1 MGPKTTT
8 RINRR
13 RFLGMALALPLA
25 GWAASSPALALTA
38 EERGWINEI
47 NRFLNSFRTLKG
59 EFTQVSPRGRV
70 STGKVFIAKPG
81 RMRFEYT
88 PPHPLVIVSDGTWVA
103 IRNKARDKVDYY
115 PLSKTPLKLVL
126 ARNVDLLRDATVQRV
141 EGREGYIVVTL
152 KARDKSVPG
161 SLLLIYD
168 PQAKVLKQWTVI
180 DPQGRRTTITLSQLQ
195 KDVPMEARLFR
206 VKRPGEGG
214 KRRRVR
220 QNFSAR
226 RD

>member
-1 MGPKTTT
+1 MGAK
-8 RINRR
+8 RNIRAGRR
-13 RFLGMALALPLA
+13 RFLRFVLALSLM
-25 GWAASSPALALTA
+25 AAALPSARALTA
-38 EERGWINEI
+38 EERAQIEEI

-59 EFTQVSPRGRV
+59 DFTQVSPRGRV

-103 IRNKARDKVDYY
+103 IRNNAKDKVDYY

-126 ARNVDLLRDATVQRV
+126 ADRVDLLRDARVQRV
-141 EGREGYIVVTL
+141 ENRDGYVLVTL
-152 KARDKSVPG
+152 QAQDKGVPG

-168 PQAKVLKQWTVI
+168 PQARVLKQWTVI
-180 DPQGRRTTITLSQLQ
+180 DPQGRRTTITLSQLERNV
-195 KDVPMEARLFR
+195 KMNPKLFR
-206 VKRPGEGG
+206 VKRPGEGP
-214 KRRRVR
+214 RRRVR

-226 RD
+226 RH